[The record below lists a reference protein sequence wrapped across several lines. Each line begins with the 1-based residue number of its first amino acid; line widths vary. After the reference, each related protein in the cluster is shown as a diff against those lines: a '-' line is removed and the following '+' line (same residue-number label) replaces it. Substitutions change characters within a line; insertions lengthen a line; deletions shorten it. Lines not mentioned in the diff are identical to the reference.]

1 MAGFKR
7 NRKSQSQM
15 RTAASRERTK
25 LLRVKKKRDQHTHS
39 TALAF
44 IGMEFASLEGYRIGH
59 FKFNPVDPILANLG
73 GTDKAFTSKED
84 YGTYAP
90 FRLQIIAELTT
101 CEEDWTNV
109 TIDGVRF
116 GDLEPEDRD
125 NEIQKFSSD
134 IILLLR
140 LKGLTNFITP
150 LSIKGSTFQEL
161 REKSGTVELRA
172 RFQQSLIEFIPSP
185 NLNPRLPEENDFRWI
200 DQHLST
206 INQLNRDGRMNFI
219 HDIFD
224 SLNYPNLSIQLMS
237 IWSGIESIIL
247 SETPGTRKSI
257 QSRCAMIL
265 EDDRKKRESKFK
277 RIGELYDF
285 RCKVIH
291 GKAKDFNLLSFIE
304 DFDFSTDVPGMKGE
318 NTKRL
323 FESYGV
329 LTELLLKVIERGEF
343 WSREE
348 LKELQD
354 VYFA

>member
-1 MAGFKR
+1 MAGFKG

-15 RTAASRERTK
+15 RTAASRARTK
-25 LLRVKKKRDQHTHS
+25 LLRVKKMRDKHTHS

-44 IGMEFASLEGYRIGH
+44 IGMGFASLEAYQIGH

-73 GTDKAFTSKED
+73 GTDKAFTNKED

-101 CEEDWTNV
+101 CEKDWTNV

-125 NEIQKFSSD
+125 NEIQKFSSA

-172 RFQQSLIEFIPSP
+172 RFQQSLIEFLPSP
-185 NLNPRLPEENDFRWI
+185 NLNPILQKENDFRWI
-200 DQHLST
+200 EQHLST

-224 SLNYPNLSIQLMS
+224 
-237 IWSGIESIIL
+237 
-247 SETPGTRKSI
+247 
-257 QSRCAMIL
+257 
-265 EDDRKKRESKFK
+265 
-277 RIGELYDF
+277 
-285 RCKVIH
+285 
-291 GKAKDFNLLSFIE
+291 
-304 DFDFSTDVPGMKGE
+304 
-318 NTKRL
+318 
-323 FESYGV
+323 
-329 LTELLLKVIERGEF
+329 
-343 WSREE
+343 
-348 LKELQD
+348 
-354 VYFA
+354 